1 MTRKK
6 SDRELEQIQQNLEY
20 QSDELRVFVAD
31 ILPKE
36 LEIRKN
42 MEDRMVELENLV
54 NTYGWVV
61 IVKHIQNK
69 SVADYNTFIWEG
81 RLDEIIEEMK
91 EQNANILIL

>member
-54 NTYGWVV
+54 NTYG
-61 IVKHIQNK
+61 
-69 SVADYNTFIWEG
+69 
-81 RLDEIIEEMK
+81 
-91 EQNANILIL
+91 